1 MAGYTARL
9 CSAPWSP
16 PVAGKAGSSPLLRPL
31 GSARRRQSRLLAFA
45 PPFGLRPSP
54 AKPAPPSSQ
63 HELAA
68 MERLRE
74 SGGRCRLDPAQAQ
87 HRAEGVLAEPALVA
101 LGPEDRHEMGDLLPA
116 RLLAERHVRVRP
128 AEVEAA
134 SPTGFAEAF

>member
-9 CSAPWSP
+9 CSALW
-16 PVAGKAGSSPLLRPL
+16 
-31 GSARRRQSRLLAFA
+31 A

-68 MERLRE
+68 VERLRE

-116 RLLAERHVRVRP
+116 SLLVERHVRVRP
-128 AEVEAA
+128 AEVAVELGDLVLEDQVVAKA
-134 SPTGFAEAF
+134 VVGEVRDQSVILVSILAMVREHE